1 MSEDRDELER
11 ELRNALRAS
20 YTRAA
25 NNAPEV
31 ATVWGRARS
40 QHRSVRRWV
49 RPLAALTALTATAA
63 VIVTALLVMRPPESS
78 AELELAVRLAR
89 VDAPLD
95 HLLATPGG
103 DLYTTTPS
111 FSLPAL
117 PNSEENQP

>member
-11 ELRNALRAS
+11 ELRGALRSS
-20 YTRAA
+20 YMRGADD
-25 NNAPEV
+25 APEF
-31 ATVWGRARS
+31 ATVWGRARA
-40 QHRSVRRWV
+40 QHRSARPRI

-63 VIVTALLVMRPPESS
+63 VIVTALFIMRPPESS

-95 HLLATPGG
+95 RLLATPGG

-111 FSLPAL
+111 FSLPAI
-117 PNSEENQP
+117 PNSEEIQP